1 VSGLRARPA
10 HGSLASSLPAR
21 LLVAITLC
29 GCVAAPSSTTPVIPS
44 TASVTPIASGSI
56 ESPAEAAQP
65 PAAVLAVSRQGSH
78 AGVLGTYVYQG
89 AGSDAP
95 WLPARALRSVAVPAG
110 GRLLVRLADQRLI
123 GAWSAR
129 IAPAGDDQGVTAR
142 GLTEQPDE
150 NERSA
155 VIELLAP
162 PPGSWV
168 LAVTLDYADG
178 SGSGSYF
185 WLVEV
190 S

>member
-1 VSGLRARPA
+1 VSVPPGHTAHWRRAALPVA
-10 HGSLASSLPAR
+10 VLLLA
-21 LLVAITLC
+21 VTVC
-29 GCVAAPSSTTPVIPS
+29 GCTAAPTSTTPTAPPAAPVTATPSRTIPS
-44 TASVTPIASGSI
+44 S
-56 ESPAEAAQP
+56 AEAQP
-65 PAAVLAVSRQGSH
+65 PAAVLAVNGQGSY
-78 AGVLGTYVYQG
+78 AAVLGTYVYRG

-110 GRLLVRLADQRLI
+110 GRLVVRLADQRVI

-129 IAPAGDDQGVTAR
+129 TAPAGDDQGVTVS
-142 GLTEQPDE
+142 GLAEQPDE
-150 NERSA
+150 NRRSA

-178 SGSGSYF
+178 SGSASYF
-185 WLVEV
+185 WLVDV

>member
-1 VSGLRARPA
+1 MTV
-10 HGSLASSLPAR
+10 
-21 LLVAITLC
+21 C
-29 GCVAAPSSTTPVIPS
+29 GCVAAPSSTTPAGAA
-44 TASVTPIASGSI
+44 TAPVTPTASGSVA
-56 ESPAEAAQP
+56 SPTDASQP
-65 PAAVLAVSRQGSH
+65 PAAVLTVNGQGSYP
-78 AGVLGTYVYQG
+78 GVLGTYVYRG

-95 WLPARALRSVAVPAG
+95 WLPARALRSVAVGAG
-110 GRLLVRLADQRLI
+110 GRLVVRLADQRLI

-129 IAPAGDDQGVTAR
+129 TAPAGDDQGVTAR
-142 GLTEQPDE
+142 GLAEQPDE
-150 NERSA
+150 NGRSA

-168 LAVTLDYADG
+168 LVVTLDYADG